1 MVITANVEKCTKLFD
16 KEIYKIHWNEIMQNF
31 SLILSIAEDDNSDT
45 SKVLYT
51 VSANLVEICDSLGN
65 LDFASKENNGN
76 SKHHINIM
84 KFSKDIIYTATLAHG
99 DLVALTLCCTIFQ
112 EQQT

>member
-1 MVITANVEKCTKLFD
+1 MVITANVEKCTQLFD

-51 VSANLVEICDSLGN
+51 VSANLVEICVSLRN

-76 SKHHINIM
+76 SKHHINGLVRM
-84 KFSKDIIYTATLAHG
+84 KFLA
-99 DLVALTLCCTIFQ
+99 DSART
-112 EQQT
+112 